1 MDPAR
6 FPLVKRTYVRS
17 INRHSQL
24 RVSSE
29 LHFNYINSACIP
41 DFLHPGL
48 FASRT
53 FCIPDFLLSGLFVF
67 RTLIC
72 QLSITN
78 PEGVR
83 VGSAKTK

>member
-41 DFLHPGL
+41 DFL
-48 FASRT
+48 
-53 FCIPDFLLSGLFVF
+53 LSGLFVF